1 MLICSMHFGVLK
13 TLNGKFGKMW
23 KDRNVLVTGGMGL
36 VGGHLVE
43 KLVELGANVVVTKII
58 NDPKSYFNWKNLG
71 EKVVIV
77 DCDLKNEHQVK
88 DVITK
93 CEVEYI
99 FHLGAQALVPVA
111 YHNPRET
118 IETNVMGTVNILE
131 AVRNYPRIKALVFAS
146 SDKAYGISD
155 KLPYYETHELK
166 GQHPYDVSKS
176 AADLICNAYFKTYD
190 TPVVTTRFGN
200 IYGPGDLNFNRIIP
214 SAIKA
219 GLKDE
224 TLEIRSDG
232 KMIRDYVYVK
242 DVVSGYLV
250 LAENI
255 EKTKGEAF
263 NVSSGITLNVL
274 DIVGKVSEVIDKDI
288 DSKILNTAKNEI
300 PEQYLAYDKISNLL
314 GWSPTH
320 DMGAALKETVDWYKE
335 VI

>member
-1 MLICSMHFGVLK
+1 M
-13 TLNGKFGKMW
+13 
-23 KDRNVLVTGGMGL
+23 
-36 VGGHLVE
+36 
-43 KLVELGANVVVTKII
+43 
-58 NDPKSYFNWKNLG
+58 
-71 EKVVIV
+71 
-77 DCDLKNEHQVK
+77 
-88 DVITK
+88 
-93 CEVEYI
+93 
-99 FHLGAQALVPVA
+99 
-111 YHNPRET
+111 
-118 IETNVMGTVNILE
+118 
-131 AVRNYPRIKALVFAS
+131 
-146 SDKAYGISD
+146 
-155 KLPYYETHELK
+155 K

>member
-1 MLICSMHFGVLK
+1 MPCGVLK
-13 TLNGKFGKMW
+13 TLNGECGMMW
-23 KDRNVLVTGGMGL
+23 KNKNVLVTGGMGL

-43 KLVELGANVVVTKII
+43 RLVELEANVVVTKII
-58 NDPKSYFNWKNLG
+58 NDPHSYFNRKTLG
-71 EKVVIV
+71 DKVIV
-77 DCDLKNEHQVK
+77 ADCDLKNEQQVK

-93 CEVEYI
+93 CEIGII

-118 IETNVMGTVNILE
+118 IETNIMGTVNILE
-131 AVRNYPRIKALVFAS
+131 TARNYPGVKAIVFAS

-176 AADLICNAYFKTYD
+176 AADLICTAYFKTYD
-190 TPVVTTRFGN
+190 VPVVTTRFGN
-200 IYGPGDLNFNRIIP
+200 IYGPGDLNFNRIVP
-214 SAIKA
+214 GAIKS
-219 GLKDE
+219 GLNGE
-224 TLEIRSDG
+224 PLEIRSDG

-242 DVVSGYLV
+242 DVVSGYLT

-263 NVSSGITLNVL
+263 NVSSGVTLNVL
-274 DIVGKVSEVIDKDI
+274 DMVNHVSEVMDNEIKVN
-288 DSKILNTAKNEI
+288 ILNNAKNEI
-300 PEQYLAYDKISNLL
+300 PEQYLDYSKISNLL
-314 GWSPTH
+314 NWSPKYKLA
-320 DMGAALKETVDWYKE
+320 DALKETIDWYKE

>member
-1 MLICSMHFGVLK
+1 MLYGILK
-13 TLNGKFGKMW
+13 TLNGEHGMMW
-23 KDRNVLVTGGMGL
+23 KNKNVLVTGGMGL

-43 KLVELGANVVVTKII
+43 KLVELEANVVVTKII
-58 NDPKSYFNWKNLG
+58 NDPQSYFNRKNLG
-71 EKVVIV
+71 SQVIV
-77 DCDLKNEHQVK
+77 ANCDLKNEQQVK

-93 CEVEYI
+93 CEIEII

-118 IETNVMGTVNILE
+118 IETNIMGTVNILE
-131 AVRNYPRIKALVFAS
+131 TVRNYPGVQAIVFAS

-176 AADLICNAYFKTYD
+176 AADLICTAYFKTYGV
-190 TPVVTTRFGN
+190 PVVTTRFGN
-200 IYGPGDLNFNRIIP
+200 IYGPGDLNFNRIVP
-214 SAIKA
+214 GTIKS
-219 GLKDE
+219 GLSGKP
-224 TLEIRSDG
+224 LEIRSDG

-242 DVVSGYLV
+242 DVVSGYLT

-263 NVSSGITLNVL
+263 NVSSGVTLNVL
-274 DIVGKVSEVIDKDI
+274 DMVNRVSEIMNTKI
-288 DSKILNTAKNEI
+288 KINILNNAKNEI
-300 PEQYLAYDKISNLL
+300 PEQYLDYSKISKLL
-314 GWSPTH
+314 DWSPKYKLTE
-320 DMGAALKETVDWYKE
+320 ALKETIDWYKE